1 MKFKKVRSLLL
12 AIALACSM
20 IVTPAVPVI
29 ASPEEEKQANLESQ
43 KAAVESEVND
53 LQTQLNTLMIKM
65 NELEGQLIT
74 KGQELVQ
81 AKQDLAVAEDKKQEQ
96 YEDMKLR
103 IKYMYEEGD
112 VSALERIV
120 GSGSMAEALN
130 QVEYVEKV
138 HSYDREKLQEYAQTV
153 TEVEDLKSTLEEET
167 ETLHNIEEEY
177 MVQSSELNTTIESKR
192 SEVENLDEMIQI
204 AAQEAEAARIR
215 AAEEA
220 AAAARAAEAERARAA
235 TGRTPQP
242 VVADQTPAETTG
254 ENTENTPTDTTTGT
268 TEPVTDEP
276 VDNGGE
282 DTTVDDT
289 TNTQPEPSYDV
300 VTGNA
305 IVDRAYGWVGNA
317 DYVWG
322 ACSPGAFDCS
332 GFVSYCLTGSYSR
345 LGTTYTFLG
354 WSQVSDPQ
362 PGDVCVNAGHCGIY
376 IGGGQ
381 MIHAATEGV
390 GVIVGPVQ
398 SGMIYVRY

>member
-1 MKFKKVRSLLL
+1 MKFKRVRSLLL

-20 IVTPAVPVI
+20 VVTPAFPVS

-43 KAAVESEVND
+43 KAAVQGEVND

-65 NELEGQLIT
+65 NELEGQLIV

-81 AKQDLAVAEDKKQEQ
+81 AQQDLAVAEEKKQQQ
-96 YEDMKLR
+96 YEDMKIR
-103 IKYMYEEGD
+103 IKYMYEKGD
-112 VSALERIV
+112 ISAFERV
-120 GSGSMAEALN
+120 VNSGSMAEALK
-130 QVEYVEKV
+130 QGEYIEKV
-138 HSYDREKLQEYAQTV
+138 HTYDREQLEEYAHTV
-153 TEVEDLKSTLEEET
+153 TEVENLKTTLEEET
-167 ETLHNIEEEY
+167 VTLKNIEAEY
-177 MVQSSELNTTIESKR
+177 QVQSTELSTTIESKR

-220 AAAARAAEAERARAA
+220 AAAARAAEAERARSSASHTPSQPAA
-235 TGRTPQP
+235 VQPTDNGTADNTTPEGT
-242 VVADQTPAETTG
+242 DGSTTEPSTENDVNGG
-254 ENTENTPTDTTTGT
+254 ENTDPVVDETP
-268 TEPVTDEP
+268 
-276 VDNGGE
+276 
-282 DTTVDDT
+282 
-289 TNTQPEPSYDV
+289 TQPEPSYDV
-300 VTGNA
+300 YTGNS

-317 DYVWG
+317 EYVWG

-332 GFVSYCLTGSYSR
+332 GFVSYCLTGSYAR
-345 LGTTYTFLG
+345 LGTTYTFLA
-354 WSQVSDPQ
+354 WPQVSDPQ

-398 SGMIYVRY
+398 GGMIYVRR